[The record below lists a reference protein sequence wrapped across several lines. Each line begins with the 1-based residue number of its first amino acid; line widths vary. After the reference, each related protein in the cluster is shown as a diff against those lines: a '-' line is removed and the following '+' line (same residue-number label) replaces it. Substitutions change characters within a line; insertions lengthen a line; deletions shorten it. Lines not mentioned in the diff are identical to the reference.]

1 MRPAVNITLP
11 ILLLAAACGGPGE
24 AWVEPHPER
33 LALTVTDS
41 LQVPD
46 SLLIGSV
53 SDALLL
59 EDGSMV
65 ILDMPGCRLLVFG
78 PDGTFLRTVGRSGS
92 GPGEFSMPA
101 YMALLD
107 DGNLIVADMTASSMT
122 LFDDQWN
129 CIEVRRGWGPIVPIL
144 LSGASEGT
152 YTALLCEME
161 VDGGA
166 LSVRRRV
173 GRFGADPEPEVVY
186 LDQVAPVDMADPSSL
201 YREILFAVVLA
212 ADREGRVFTSNRS
225 GENWTVHG
233 SYAGGEQIMELSL
246 AIPPVLKTEAELQ
259 DEIAWMAAYAAATD
273 DGFLL
278 EWEPDPL
285 RPMVE
290 ELGVDGEGNLWV
302 KRGTEVH
309 PVFDVFDRAGDH
321 VATAELDL
329 PGTASWTFR
338 FGGNRVLAWPV
349 DPENGE
355 QGIYLLDLPEL

>member
-1 MRPAVNITLP
+1 MRPSLCAALP
-11 ILLLAAACGGPGE
+11 ILLVVAACGGPGE
-24 AWVEPHPER
+24 MWVEPHPER
-33 LALTVTDS
+33 LAMAVTDS

-53 SDALLL
+53 SDAVLL
-59 EDGSMV
+59 EDGSIV
-65 ILDMPGCRLLVFG
+65 ILDMPGCQLLVFG
-78 PDGTFLRTVGRSGS
+78 PGGVFQRTVGRYGS

-107 DGNLIVADMTASSMT
+107 DGSVMVADMTASSMT
-122 LFDDQWN
+122 LFDDEWS
-129 CIEVRRGWGPIVPIL
+129 CVEVRRGWGPIVPIL

-152 YTALLCEME
+152 YAALLCEVE

-173 GRFGADPEPEVVY
+173 GRFGPDPEPEVVY
-186 LDQVAPVDMADPSSL
+186 LDDVAPVDMADPSSL

-212 ADREGRVFTSNRS
+212 ADREGRVFTSSRS
-225 GENWTVHG
+225 GEDWAVNG
-233 SYAGGEQIMELSL
+233 SRADGEAIMELTL
-246 AIPPVLKTEAELQ
+246 ALPSVLKNETELQ

-273 DGFLL
+273 GFQLD
-278 EWEPDPL
+278 WEPDPL

-290 ELGVDGEGNLWV
+290 EMGVDGDGNLWV

-309 PVFDVFDRAGDH
+309 PVFDVFDREGVH
-321 VATAELDL
+321 VATAELDR

-338 FGGNRVLAWPV
+338 FGRDSALAWPV
-349 DPENGE
+349 DPEDGE